1 MADALG
7 VYVGDRA
14 EQLVGVELDQEVR
27 HHLLHLEVLLHGT
40 IGCVRNVVHHNVQ
53 VDLVRLVSISVE
65 RLPHFDTVRVVQ
77 HFQDLKLSVFV
88 PFVLEY
94 FLDGHCLSR
103 LRYRCF
109 EDNSE

>member
-27 HHLLHLEVLLHGT
+27 HHLLHLEVLLHHT
-40 IGCVRNVVHHNVQ
+40 VGCVWDVVHNNVQ
-53 VDLVRLVSISVE
+53 IDFVRLVSISVE

-77 HFQDLKLSVFV
+77 HFQDLELSVFV

-94 FLDGHCLSR
+94 LLDGHCLSR
-103 LRYRCF
+103 LRNGCF
-109 EDNSE
+109 EDDSE

>member
-14 EQLVGVELDQEVR
+14 EQLVSVELDQEVR
-27 HHLLHLEVLLHGT
+27 HHLLHLEVLLHHT
-40 IGCVRNVVHHNVQ
+40 VGCVWDVVHNNVQ
-53 VDLVRLVSISVE
+53 IDFVRLVSISVE
-65 RLPHFDTVRVVQ
+65 RLPHFDTVRVVE
-77 HFQDLKLSVFV
+77 HFQYLKLSVFV

>member
-27 HHLLHLEVLLHGT
+27 HHLLHLEVLLHHT
-40 IGCVRNVVHHNVQ
+40 VGCVWDVVHNNVQ
-53 VDLVRLVSISVE
+53 IDFVRLVSISVE
-65 RLPHFDTVRVVQ
+65 RLPHFDTVRMVQ
-77 HFQDLKLSVFV
+77 HFQDLELSVFV

-94 FLDGHCLSR
+94 LLDGHCLSCFR
-103 LRYRCF
+103 NSSF
-109 EDNSE
+109 EDDSE